1 MLTRRP
7 SSRLSS
13 QKEGRHSSQ
22 QQGDCWWHR
31 QFEPAH
37 TPIQPFEVMEA
48 ATKSSN
54 IARAAPR
61 RARKDPNEAPVFLQ
75 KTYQMIDTVRTRE
88 QA

>member
-1 MLTRRP
+1 MAP
-7 SSRLSS
+7 P
-13 QKEGRHSSQ
+13 
-22 QQGDCWWHR
+22 
-31 QFEPAH
+31 FEPAH

-48 ATKSSN
+48 AIKSSN